1 MVRPVTLDAYI
12 RPMAAAAAKDLRV
25 AIIGAGIGG
34 LALGLALREHGVA
47 AEVFEQAP
55 ALAELGAAVGVG
67 GNATRLLRRMG
78 LLEELEAVATVP
90 TELVYRRWRTGERIA
105 AHPVR
110 DGDTYLK
117 RVGAPWLGIHRA
129 EYQRILGTAYGSAA
143 LHLEHRLVDLVQEPD
158 AVTLTFANGRTAQA
172 DLVVGADGVRSAVRQ
187 WVSGGDDI
195 VYSGTSGFRGIFAR
209 DDVPSLPD
217 PEALQFWMGPDAHLL
232 HYAIGSDAE
241 EINLLAVVEG
251 PRSWDAADRWLTEVE
266 PRDVL
271 ARFSGWHP
279 AATEMVA
286 AAAPAVQWGLFVVQ
300 PLLHWY
306 RGHVVLL
313 GDAAHAMLPHHGQ
326 GANTTVEDAFTL
338 AALLAQAQP
347 GDLEPVLASYQRMR
361 RARTRQIAA
370 SSWATNA
377 LLHLRDD
384 DPDLPWR
391 DEKMR
396 RFADDF
402 GWIHEFDTERALTPR

>member
-1 MVRPVTLDAYI
+1 M
-12 RPMAAAAAKDLRV
+12 AAAKDLRV

-55 ALAELGAAVGVG
+55 ALAELGASVGVG

-90 TELVYRRWRTGERIA
+90 TELVYRQWRTGERIA

-129 EYQRILGTAYGSAA
+129 EYQRILGTAYGSAG

-172 DLVVGADGVRSAVRQ
+172 DVVVGADGVRSAVRQ
-187 WVSGGDDI
+187 WVSAGDDI
-195 VYSGTSGFRGIFAR
+195 VYSGTSGFRGIVAR

-232 HYAIGSDAE
+232 HYAIGCDAE

-279 AATEMVA
+279 AATQMVA
-286 AAAPAVQWGLFVVQ
+286 AAAPAVRWGLFVVQ

-306 RGHVVLL
+306 RGRVVLL

-338 AALLAQAQP
+338 ATLLAQAQP
-347 GDLEPVLASYQRMR
+347 GDLEPVLASYQRLR

-402 GWIHEFDTERALTPR
+402 GWIHEFDTERSLTSR

>member
-1 MVRPVTLDAYI
+1 MVRPVTPDAYI
-12 RPMAAAAAKDLRV
+12 RPMAAAAKDLRV

-129 EYQRILGTAYGSAA
+129 EYQRILGTAYGSAG
-143 LHLEHRLVDLVQEPD
+143 LHLEHRLVDLVEEPD
-158 AVTLTFANGRTAQA
+158 AVTLTFANGRTTQA

-187 WVSGGDDI
+187 WVSDGNDI

-209 DDVPSLPD
+209 ADVPSLPD

-306 RGHVVLL
+306 RGRVVLL

-338 AALLAQAQP
+338 AALLARAHP
-347 GDLEPVLASYQRMR
+347 GDLDPVLASYQRMR

>member
-1 MVRPVTLDAYI
+1 
-12 RPMAAAAAKDLRV
+12 
-25 AIIGAGIGG
+25 
-34 LALGLALREHGVA
+34 
-47 AEVFEQAP
+47 
-55 ALAELGAAVGVG
+55 
-67 GNATRLLRRMG
+67 
-78 LLEELEAVATVP
+78 
-90 TELVYRRWRTGERIA
+90 
-105 AHPVR
+105 
-110 DGDTYLK
+110 
-117 RVGAPWLGIHRA
+117 
-129 EYQRILGTAYGSAA
+129 
-143 LHLEHRLVDLVQEPD
+143 
-158 AVTLTFANGRTAQA
+158 
-172 DLVVGADGVRSAVRQ
+172 
-187 WVSGGDDI
+187 
-195 VYSGTSGFRGIFAR
+195 
-209 DDVPSLPD
+209 
-217 PEALQFWMGPDAHLL
+217 
-232 HYAIGSDAE
+232 
-241 EINLLAVVEG
+241 
-251 PRSWDAADRWLTEVE
+251 
-266 PRDVL
+266 VL

-306 RGHVVLL
+306 RGRVVLL

-402 GWIHEFDTERALTPR
+402 GWIHEFDTERALT

>member
-1 MVRPVTLDAYI
+1 MVRPLTPDAYI
-12 RPMAAAAAKDLRV
+12 RPMAAAKDLRV

-110 DGDTYLK
+110 DGDTYSK

-129 EYQRILGTAYGSAA
+129 EYQRILGTAYGSAG

-158 AVTLTFANGRTAQA
+158 AVTLTFANGRSAQA

-187 WVSGGDDI
+187 WVSDGDDI

-266 PRDVL
+266 PDDVL

-286 AAAPAVQWGLFVVQ
+286 AAAPAVRWGLFVVQ

-306 RGHVVLL
+306 RGRVVLL

-326 GANTTVEDAFTL
+326 GANTTLEDAFTL
-338 AALLAQAQP
+338 AGVLAEARA
-347 GDLEPVLASYQRMR
+347 GDLEPVLAEYQRLR
-361 RARTRQIAA
+361 RARTRQVAR

-377 LLHLRDD
+377 PLHLRDD

>member
-1 MVRPVTLDAYI
+1 
-12 RPMAAAAAKDLRV
+12 MAATDLRV

-34 LALGLALREHGVA
+34 LALGLALRERGVA

-90 TELVYRRWRTGERIA
+90 TELVYRHWATGGRIA

-110 DGDTYLK
+110 EGDTYLK

-129 EYQRILGTAYGSAA
+129 EYQRILGTAYGSAG
-143 LHLEHRLVDLVQEPD
+143 LNLEHRLVDLVPEPD
-158 AVTLTFANGRTAQA
+158 AVTLTFANGGSARA
-172 DLVVGADGVRSAVRQ
+172 DLVVGADGVRSIVRK
-187 WVSGGDDI
+187 WVSGEDGI
-195 VYSGTSGFRGIFAR
+195 VYSGTSGFRGI
-209 DDVPSLPD
+209 VPRAAVPALPD

-232 HYAIGSDAE
+232 HYAIGGDAD

-251 PRSWDAADRWLTEVE
+251 PRSWDADRWLSDIGPDE
-266 PRDVL
+266 VL

-279 AATEMVA
+279 AVTEMIG
-286 AAAPAVQWGLFVVQ
+286 AAAPAVRWGLFVVE
-300 PLLHWY
+300 PLLRWY
-306 RGHVVLL
+306 RGRVVLL

-326 GANTTVEDAFTL
+326 GANTTLEDAFTL
-338 AALLAQAQP
+338 AVMLAEAGA
-347 GDLEPVLASYQRMR
+347 GDLEPVLADYQRLR
-361 RARTRQIAA
+361 RARTRQVAR

-402 GWIHEFDTERALTPR
+402 GWIHEFDAERALATWRR

>member
-1 MVRPVTLDAYI
+1 
-12 RPMAAAAAKDLRV
+12 
-25 AIIGAGIGG
+25 
-34 LALGLALREHGVA
+34 
-47 AEVFEQAP
+47 
-55 ALAELGAAVGVG
+55 
-67 GNATRLLRRMG
+67 
-78 LLEELEAVATVP
+78 
-90 TELVYRRWRTGERIA
+90 
-105 AHPVR
+105 
-110 DGDTYLK
+110 
-117 RVGAPWLGIHRA
+117 
-129 EYQRILGTAYGSAA
+129 
-143 LHLEHRLVDLVQEPD
+143 VDLVPEPD
-158 AVTLTFANGRTAQA
+158 AVTLTFANGRSARA
-172 DLVVGADGVRSAVRQ
+172 DLVVGADGVRSIVRK
-187 WVSGGDDI
+187 WVSGEDGI
-195 VYSGTSGFRGIFAR
+195 VYSGTSGFRGI
-209 DDVPSLPD
+209 VPRAAVPALPD

-232 HYAIGSDAE
+232 HYAIGGEAE

-279 AATEMVA
+279 AATQMVA
-286 AAAPAVQWGLFVVQ
+286 AAAPAVRWGLFVVQ

-306 RGHVVLL
+306 RGRVVLL

-338 AALLAQAQP
+338 ATLLAQAQP
-347 GDLEPVLASYQRMR
+347 GDLEPVLASYQRLR

-402 GWIHEFDTERALTPR
+402 GWIHEFDTERSLTSR

>member
-1 MVRPVTLDAYI
+1 M
-12 RPMAAAAAKDLRV
+12 AAAKDLRV

-90 TELVYRRWRTGERIA
+90 TELVYRQWRTGERIA

-129 EYQRILGTAYGSAA
+129 EYQRILGTAYGSAE

-172 DLVVGADGVRSAVRQ
+172 DVVVGADGVRSAVRQ
-187 WVSGGDDI
+187 WVSAGDDI
-195 VYSGTSGFRGIFAR
+195 VYSGTSGFRGIVAR
-209 DDVPSLPD
+209 DDVPALPD

-232 HYAIGSDAE
+232 HYAIGCDAE

-279 AATEMVA
+279 AATQMVA
-286 AAAPAVQWGLFVVQ
+286 AAAPAVRWGLFVVQ

-306 RGHVVLL
+306 RGRVVLL

-338 AALLAQAQP
+338 ATLLAQAQP
-347 GDLEPVLASYQRMR
+347 GDLEPVLASYQRLR

-402 GWIHEFDTERALTPR
+402 GWIHEFDTERSLTSR

>member
-158 AVTLTFANGRTAQA
+158 AVTLTFANGRSAQA

-187 WVSGGDDI
+187 WVSGGNDI
-195 VYSGTSGFRGIFAR
+195 AYSGTSGFRGIVAR

-306 RGHVVLL
+306 RGRVVLL

-402 GWIHEFDTERALTPR
+402 GWIHEFDTERALT

>member
-1 MVRPVTLDAYI
+1 MVRPLTPDAYI
-12 RPMAAAAAKDLRV
+12 RPMAAAKDLRV

-129 EYQRILGTAYGSAA
+129 EYQRILGTAYGSAG

-187 WVSGGDDI
+187 WVSAGDDI

-279 AATEMVA
+279 AASELVA
-286 AAAPAVQWGLFVVQ
+286 AAAPAVRWGLFVVQ

-306 RGHVVLL
+306 RGRVVLL

-338 AALLAQAQP
+338 ATLLARAHP
-347 GDLEPVLASYQRMR
+347 GDLEPVLASYQRLR

-402 GWIHEFDTERALTPR
+402 GWIHEFDTERVLTPR

>member
-1 MVRPVTLDAYI
+1 VGLPTPGAYI
-12 RPMAAAAAKDLRV
+12 RVMAAATDLRV

-55 ALAELGAAVGVG
+55 VLAELGAAVGVG

-110 DGDTYLK
+110 DGDTYRK

-129 EYQRILGTAYGSAA
+129 EYQRVLGTAYGSAG

-172 DLVVGADGVRSAVRQ
+172 DVVVGADGVRSVVRQ
-187 WVSGGDDI
+187 SVSDGDDI
-195 VYSGTSGFRGIFAR
+195 VYSGTSGFRGIVAR
-209 DDVPSLPD
+209 ADVPTLPD

-266 PRDVL
+266 PDDVL
-271 ARFSGWHP
+271 AQFSGWHP

-286 AAAPAVQWGLFVVQ
+286 AAAPAVRWGLFVVQ

-306 RGHVVLL
+306 RGRVVLL

-338 AALLAQAQP
+338 AALLAEARP
-347 GDLEPVLASYQRMR
+347 DDLDPVLASYQRLR
-361 RARTRQIAA
+361 RARTRQIAG
-370 SSWATNA
+370 SSWATNT

-402 GWIHEFDTERALTPR
+402 GWIHEFDTEQALTAR

>member
-1 MVRPVTLDAYI
+1 MVRPLTPDAYI
-12 RPMAAAAAKDLRV
+12 RAMAAAKDLRV

-90 TELVYRRWRTGERIA
+90 TELVYRQWRTGERIA

-129 EYQRILGTAYGSAA
+129 EYQRILGTAYGSAE

-172 DLVVGADGVRSAVRQ
+172 DVVVGADGVRSAVRQ
-187 WVSGGDDI
+187 WVSAGDDI
-195 VYSGTSGFRGIFAR
+195 VYSGTSGFRGIVAR

-279 AATEMVA
+279 AATQMVA
-286 AAAPAVQWGLFVVQ
+286 AAAPAVRWGLFVVQ

-306 RGHVVLL
+306 RGRVVLL

-338 AALLAQAQP
+338 ATLLAQAQP
-347 GDLEPVLASYQRMR
+347 GDLEPVLASYQRLR

-402 GWIHEFDTERALTPR
+402 GWIHEFNTERSLTSR

>member
-1 MVRPVTLDAYI
+1 VVRPVTLDAYI

-172 DLVVGADGVRSAVRQ
+172 DVVVGADGVRSAVRQ
-187 WVSGGDDI
+187 WVSAGDDI
-195 VYSGTSGFRGIFAR
+195 VYSGTSGFRGIVAR
-209 DDVPSLPD
+209 DDVPALPD

-271 ARFSGWHP
+271 ARFAGWHP

-306 RGHVVLL
+306 RGRVVLL

-402 GWIHEFDTERALTPR
+402 GWIHEFDTERALT

>member
-1 MVRPVTLDAYI
+1 MVRPLTPDAYI
-12 RPMAAAAAKDLRV
+12 RPMAAAKDLRV

-90 TELVYRRWRTGERIA
+90 TELVYRQWRTGERIA

-129 EYQRILGTAYGSAA
+129 EYQRILGTAYGSAG

-172 DLVVGADGVRSAVRQ
+172 DVVVGADGVRSAVRQ
-187 WVSGGDDI
+187 WVSAGDDI
-195 VYSGTSGFRGIFAR
+195 VYSGTSGFRGIVAR
-209 DDVPSLPD
+209 DDVPALPD

-232 HYAIGSDAE
+232 HYAIGCDAE

-286 AAAPAVQWGLFVVQ
+286 AAAPAVRWGLFVVQ

-306 RGHVVLL
+306 RGRVVLL

-326 GANTTVEDAFTL
+326 GANTTLEDAFTL
-338 AALLAQAQP
+338 AGVLAEARA
-347 GDLEPVLASYQRMR
+347 GDLEPVLAEYQRLR

-402 GWIHEFDTERALTPR
+402 GWIHEFDTERSLTSR

>member
-1 MVRPVTLDAYI
+1 VVRPVTLDAYI

-143 LHLEHRLVDLVQEPD
+143 LHLEHRLVDLVQEPE

-306 RGHVVLL
+306 RGRVVLL

-402 GWIHEFDTERALTPR
+402 GWIHEFDTERALT

>member
-1 MVRPVTLDAYI
+1 VVRPLTPDAYI
-12 RPMAAAAAKDLRV
+12 RAMAAAKDLRV

-90 TELVYRRWRTGERIA
+90 TELVYRQWRTGERIA

-129 EYQRILGTAYGSAA
+129 EYQRILGTAYGSAE

-172 DLVVGADGVRSAVRQ
+172 DVVVGADGVRSAVRQ
-187 WVSGGDDI
+187 WVSAGDDI
-195 VYSGTSGFRGIFAR
+195 VYSGTSGFRGIVAR
-209 DDVPSLPD
+209 DDVPALPD

-232 HYAIGSDAE
+232 HYAIGCDAE

-279 AATEMVA
+279 AATQMVA
-286 AAAPAVQWGLFVVQ
+286 AAAPAVRWGLFVVQ

-306 RGHVVLL
+306 RGRVVLL

-338 AALLAQAQP
+338 ATLLAQAQP
-347 GDLEPVLASYQRMR
+347 GDLEPVLASYQRLR

-402 GWIHEFDTERALTPR
+402 GWIHEFDTERSLTSR

>member
-1 MVRPVTLDAYI
+1 VVRPVTPDAYI
-12 RPMAAAAAKDLRV
+12 RAMAAAKDLRV

-90 TELVYRRWRTGERIA
+90 TELVYRQWRTGERIA

-129 EYQRILGTAYGSAA
+129 EYQRILGTAYGSAE

-172 DLVVGADGVRSAVRQ
+172 DVVVGADGVRSAVRQ
-187 WVSGGDDI
+187 WVSAGDDI
-195 VYSGTSGFRGIFAR
+195 VYSGTSGFRGIVAR
-209 DDVPSLPD
+209 DDVPALPD

-232 HYAIGSDAE
+232 HYAIGCDAE

-279 AATEMVA
+279 AATQMVA
-286 AAAPAVQWGLFVVQ
+286 AAAPAVRWGLFVVQ

-306 RGHVVLL
+306 RGRVVLL

-338 AALLAQAQP
+338 ATLLAQAQP
-347 GDLEPVLASYQRMR
+347 GDLEPVLASYQRLR

-402 GWIHEFDTERALTPR
+402 GWIHEFDTERSLTSR

>member
-1 MVRPVTLDAYI
+1 VPLLAPYI
-12 RPMAAAAAKDLRV
+12 RPMTDLRV

-34 LALGLALREHGVA
+34 LALGLALRERGIA

-110 DGDTYLK
+110 DGDSYLQ

-129 EYQRILGTAYGSAA
+129 EYQRVLGTAYGSAG
-143 LHLEHRLVDLVQEPD
+143 LHLEHQLVDLAQEPD
-158 AVTLTFANGRTAQA
+158 VVTLTFANGRTAQA
-172 DLVVGADGVRSAVRQ
+172 DLVVGADGVRSAVRKC
-187 WVSGGDDI
+187 VSGEEEI
-195 VYSGTSGFRGIFAR
+195 VYSGTSGFRGI
-209 DDVPSLPD
+209 VPRAAVPALPD
-217 PEALQFWMGPDAHLL
+217 PEAIQFWMGPDAHLL
-232 HYAIGSDAE
+232 HYAIGGAAE
-241 EINLLAVVEG
+241 EINFLAVVEG
-251 PRSWDAADRWLTEVE
+251 PRSWDADRWLTDVGREE
-266 PRDVL
+266 VL
-271 ARFSGWHP
+271 AHFDGWHP
-279 AATEMVA
+279 AVAEMIDA
-286 AAAPAVQWGLFVVQ
+286 GAPAARWGLFVVQ
-300 PLLHWY
+300 PLLRWY
-306 RGHVVLL
+306 RGRVVLL

-326 GANTTVEDAFTL
+326 GANTTLEDAFTL
-338 AALLAQAQP
+338 AALVAAADG
-347 GDLEPVLASYQRMR
+347 GDLEPVLASYQRLR
-361 RARTRQIAA
+361 RARTRQIAR
-370 SSWATNA
+370 SSWDTNA

-384 DPDLPWR
+384 DPDLPRR

-402 GWIHEFDTERALTPR
+402 GWIHEFDTEQALTAPSR

>member
-1 MVRPVTLDAYI
+1 
-12 RPMAAAAAKDLRV
+12 
-25 AIIGAGIGG
+25 
-34 LALGLALREHGVA
+34 
-47 AEVFEQAP
+47 
-55 ALAELGAAVGVG
+55 
-67 GNATRLLRRMG
+67 
-78 LLEELEAVATVP
+78 
-90 TELVYRRWRTGERIA
+90 
-105 AHPVR
+105 
-110 DGDTYLK
+110 
-117 RVGAPWLGIHRA
+117 
-129 EYQRILGTAYGSAA
+129 
-143 LHLEHRLVDLVQEPD
+143 
-158 AVTLTFANGRTAQA
+158 
-172 DLVVGADGVRSAVRQ
+172 
-187 WVSGGDDI
+187 VSGGDDI
-195 VYSGTSGFRGIFAR
+195 VYSGTSGFRGIVPRAA
-209 DDVPSLPD
+209 VPSLPD

-232 HYAIGSDAE
+232 HYAIGCDAE

-286 AAAPAVQWGLFVVQ
+286 AAAPAVRWGLFVVQ
-300 PLLHWY
+300 PLLRWY
-306 RGHVVLL
+306 RGRVVLL

-347 GDLEPVLASYQRMR
+347 GDLEPLLADYQRLR
-361 RARTRQIAA
+361 RARTRQVARR
-370 SSWATNA
+370 SWATNA

-402 GWIHEFDTERALTPR
+402 GWIHEFDAEEALATRPR

>member
-1 MVRPVTLDAYI
+1 MVRPLTPDAYI
-12 RPMAAAAAKDLRV
+12 RPMAAAKDLRV

-90 TELVYRRWRTGERIA
+90 TELVYRQWRTGERIA

-129 EYQRILGTAYGSAA
+129 EYQRILGTAYGSAG

-172 DLVVGADGVRSAVRQ
+172 DVVVGADGVRSAVRQ
-187 WVSGGDDI
+187 WVSAGDDI
-195 VYSGTSGFRGIFAR
+195 VYSGTSGFRGIVAR

-232 HYAIGSDAE
+232 HYAIGCDAE

-266 PRDVL
+266 PDDVL

-286 AAAPAVQWGLFVVQ
+286 AAAPAVRWGLFVVQ

-306 RGHVVLL
+306 RGRVVLL

-326 GANTTVEDAFTL
+326 GANTTLEDAFTL
-338 AALLAQAQP
+338 AGVLAEARA
-347 GDLEPVLASYQRMR
+347 GDLEPVLASYQRLR

-402 GWIHEFDTERALTPR
+402 GWIHEFDTERSLTSR

>member
-1 MVRPVTLDAYI
+1 MVRPLTPDAYI
-12 RPMAAAAAKDLRV
+12 RPMAAAKDLRV

-90 TELVYRRWRTGERIA
+90 TELVYRQWRTGERIA

-129 EYQRILGTAYGSAA
+129 EYQRILGTAYGSAG

-172 DLVVGADGVRSAVRQ
+172 DVVVGADGVRSAVRQ
-187 WVSGGDDI
+187 WVSAGDDI
-195 VYSGTSGFRGIFAR
+195 VYSGTSGFRGIVAR
-209 DDVPSLPD
+209 DDVPALPD

-232 HYAIGSDAE
+232 HYAIGCDAE

-251 PRSWDAADRWLTEVE
+251 PGSWDAADRWLTEVE

-286 AAAPAVQWGLFVVQ
+286 AAAPAVRWGLFVVQ

-306 RGHVVLL
+306 RGRVVLL

-338 AALLAQAQP
+338 ATLLAQAQP
-347 GDLEPVLASYQRMR
+347 GDLEPVLASYQRLR

-402 GWIHEFDTERALTPR
+402 GWIHEFDTERSFTLR

>member
-1 MVRPVTLDAYI
+1 MVRPLTPDAYI
-12 RPMAAAAAKDLRV
+12 RAMAAAKDLRV

-90 TELVYRRWRTGERIA
+90 TELVYRQWRTGERIA

-129 EYQRILGTAYGSAA
+129 EYQRILGTAYGSAG

-172 DLVVGADGVRSAVRQ
+172 DVVVGADGVRSAVRQ
-187 WVSGGDDI
+187 WVSAGDDI
-195 VYSGTSGFRGIFAR
+195 VYSGTSGFRGIVAR
-209 DDVPSLPD
+209 DDVPALPD

-232 HYAIGSDAE
+232 HYAIGCDAE

-279 AATEMVA
+279 AATQMVA
-286 AAAPAVQWGLFVVQ
+286 AAAPAIRWGLFVVQ

-306 RGHVVLL
+306 RGRVVLL

-338 AALLAQAQP
+338 ATLLAQAQP
-347 GDLEPVLASYQRMR
+347 GDLEPVLASYQRLR

-384 DPDLPWR
+384 DPELPWR

-402 GWIHEFDTERALTPR
+402 GWIHEFDTERSLTSR

>member
-1 MVRPVTLDAYI
+1 
-12 RPMAAAAAKDLRV
+12 MANDLRV

-34 LALGLALREHGVA
+34 LALGLALRERGVA

-90 TELVYRRWRTGERIA
+90 TELVYRRWETGARIA

-110 DGDTYLK
+110 DGDTYRK
-117 RVGAPWLGIHRA
+117 RVGAPWLGVHRV
-129 EYQRILGTAYGSAA
+129 EYQRVLGTAYGSAG

-158 AVTLTFANGRTAQA
+158 GVTLTFANGRTARA
-172 DLVVGADGVRSAVRQ
+172 GLVVGADGVRSVVRG
-187 WVSGGDDI
+187 WVTGGEDDI
-195 VYSGTSGFRGIFAR
+195 VYSGTSGFRGIVAR
-209 DDVPSLPD
+209 EDVPALPD
-217 PEALQFWMGPDAHLL
+217 PEAIQFWMGPDAHLL
-232 HYAIGSDAE
+232 HYAIGGAAE
-241 EINLLAVVEG
+241 EINFLAVVEG
-251 PRSWDAADRWLTEVE
+251 PASWDADRWLTDVGPDE
-266 PRDVL
+266 VL
-271 ARFSGWHP
+271 APFAGWHP
-279 AATEMVA
+279 AVTEMIA
-286 AAAPAVQWGLFVVQ
+286 AGAPTVRWGLFVVR

-306 RGHVVLL
+306 RGRVVLL

-326 GANTTVEDAFTL
+326 GANTTVEDAVTL
-338 AALLAQAQP
+338 AALLADADP
-347 GDLEPVLASYQRMR
+347 GGLEPRLSAYQRLR
-361 RARTRQIAA
+361 RARTRQIAR

-384 DPDLPWR
+384 HPDLPWR

-402 GWIHEFDTERALTPR
+402 GWIHEFDAEQALS

>member
-1 MVRPVTLDAYI
+1 
-12 RPMAAAAAKDLRV
+12 MAATDLRV

-34 LALGLALREHGVA
+34 WALGLALREHGIA

-78 LLEELEAVATVP
+78 LLEELEAVAPVP
-90 TELVYRRWRTGERIA
+90 PELVYRRWRTGERIA

-110 DGDTYLK
+110 DGDTYLE

-129 EYQRILGTAYGSAA
+129 EYQRILGTAYGSAG

-158 AVTLTFANGRTAQA
+158 TVTLTFANGRTAQA

-195 VYSGTSGFRGIFAR
+195 VYTGTSGFRGIVAR
-209 DDVPSLPD
+209 ADVPTLPD

-232 HYAIGSDAE
+232 HYAIGRDAE
-241 EINLLAVVEG
+241 EVNLLAVVEG
-251 PRSWDAADRWLTEVE
+251 PRSWDAADRWLTDVE
-266 PRDVL
+266 PEEVL

-279 AATEMVA
+279 AAIELVA
-286 AAAPAVQWGLFVVQ
+286 VAAPAIRWGLFVVQ

-306 RGHVVLL
+306 RGRVVLL

-338 AALLAQAQP
+338 AALVAEADAD
-347 GDLEPVLASYQRMR
+347 DLERVLASYQRMR
-361 RARTRQIAA
+361 RARTRQIAR
-370 SSWATNA
+370 SSWDTNA

-402 GWIHEFDTERALTPR
+402 GWIHEFDTEQALTASRP

>member
-1 MVRPVTLDAYI
+1 MVRPLTPDAYI
-12 RPMAAAAAKDLRV
+12 RPMAAAKDLRV

-90 TELVYRRWRTGERIA
+90 TELVYRQWRTGERIA

-129 EYQRILGTAYGSAA
+129 EYQRILGTAYGSAE

-172 DLVVGADGVRSAVRQ
+172 DVVVGADGVRSAVRQ
-187 WVSGGDDI
+187 WVSAGDDI
-195 VYSGTSGFRGIFAR
+195 VYSGTSGFRGIVAR
-209 DDVPSLPD
+209 DDVPALPD

-232 HYAIGSDAE
+232 HYAIGCDAE

-279 AATEMVA
+279 AATQMVA
-286 AAAPAVQWGLFVVQ
+286 AAAPAVRWGLFVVQ

-306 RGHVVLL
+306 RGRVVLL

-338 AALLAQAQP
+338 ATLLAQAQP
-347 GDLEPVLASYQRMR
+347 GDLEPVLASYQRLR

-402 GWIHEFDTERALTPR
+402 GWIHEFDTERSLTSR

>member
-1 MVRPVTLDAYI
+1 VVRPVTLDAYI

-279 AATEMVA
+279 AATEIVA

-306 RGHVVLL
+306 RGRVVLL

-402 GWIHEFDTERALTPR
+402 GWIHEFDTERALT

>member
-1 MVRPVTLDAYI
+1 
-12 RPMAAAAAKDLRV
+12 MAVKDLRV

-34 LALGLALREHGVA
+34 LALGLALRERGVA
-47 AEVFEQAP
+47 AEVYEQAP

-90 TELVYRRWRTGERIA
+90 TELVYRQWRTGSRIA

-110 DGDTYLK
+110 DGDSYLK

-129 EYQRILGTAYGSAA
+129 EYQRVLGTAYGSAG
-143 LHLEHRLVDLVQEPD
+143 LHLEHRLVDLVEEPD
-158 AVTLTFANGRTAQA
+158 AVSLTFANGQSAQA
-172 DLVVGADGVRSAVRQ
+172 DLVVGADGVRSAVRR
-187 WVSGGDDI
+187 WVAGRADEDDI
-195 VYSGTSGFRGIFAR
+195 RYSGTSGFRGIVAR
-209 DDVPSLPD
+209 EDVPALPD
-217 PEALQFWMGPDAHLL
+217 PEAIQFWMGPDAHLL
-232 HYAIGSDAE
+232 HYAIGGDAE

-251 PRSWDAADRWLTEVE
+251 PRSWDTSDRWLTDVGQEE
-266 PRDVL
+266 VL

-279 AATEMVA
+279 AVTEMIA
-286 AAAPAVQWGLFVVQ
+286 SAAPTIRWGLFVVQ
-300 PLLHWY
+300 PLLRWY
-306 RGHVVLL
+306 RGRVVLL

-326 GANTTVEDAFTL
+326 GANTTLEDAFTL
-338 AALLAQAQP
+338 AALVAEADA

-361 RARTRQIAA
+361 RARTRQIAR
-370 SSWATNA
+370 SSWDTNA

-402 GWIHEFDTERALTPR
+402 GWIHEFDTEQALTASRP